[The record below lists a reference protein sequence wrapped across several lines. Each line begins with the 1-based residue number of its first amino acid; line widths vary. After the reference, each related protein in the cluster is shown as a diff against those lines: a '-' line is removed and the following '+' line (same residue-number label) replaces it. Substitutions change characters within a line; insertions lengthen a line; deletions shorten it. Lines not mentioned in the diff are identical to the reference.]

1 MIGQY
6 LYLAFSLGQLTP
18 EFSTLLLQHHVLLL
32 DLVKI
37 SLLSADPCSPL
48 KVLTN
53 EKRGG
58 GGSIGLPTH
67 ATFEV
72 LAKVLHRYLFCS
84 IAVVTLAL
92 LQKSAKQIKRH

>member
-1 MIGQY
+1 
-6 LYLAFSLGQLTP
+6 
-18 EFSTLLLQHHVLLL
+18 
-32 DLVKI
+32 
-37 SLLSADPCSPL
+37 
-48 KVLTN
+48 LTN

-58 GGSIGLPTH
+58 GGGSIGIPTH

>member
-37 SLLSADPCSPL
+37 TLGFVLLFFQL
-48 KVLTN
+48 ILVL
-53 EKRGG
+53 
-58 GGSIGLPTH
+58 L
-67 ATFEV
+67 
-72 LAKVLHRYLFCS
+72 
-84 IAVVTLAL
+84 
-92 LQKSAKQIKRH
+92 